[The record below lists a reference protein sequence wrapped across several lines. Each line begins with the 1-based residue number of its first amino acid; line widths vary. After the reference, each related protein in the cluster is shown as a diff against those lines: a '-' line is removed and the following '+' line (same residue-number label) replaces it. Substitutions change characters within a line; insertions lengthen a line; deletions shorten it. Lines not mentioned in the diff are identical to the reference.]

1 MRFEKQ
7 SNNLKVKF
15 KVKEFLHQILL
26 IPKKAILYWKTGYFP
41 INRSKFVNI
50 FDLELRERDLLQIKE
65 DINFLNRRIKNV
77 SYNISSN
84 GEKALVNEI
93 LLDQKQPVVFD
104 IGANVGDW
112 SRMVRDVN
120 PNALLYCF
128 EISQKTFK
136 ELSEGDWIDD
146 RVHLYD
152 FGLSDKDEKIK
163 IKSFANNKLTSAVNF
178 PHSDPFEWV
187 DAQVKIGDSFVR
199 QIGIEKIDFMKIDVE
214 GLEPAVLRGFSDMLS
229 RKAVS
234 VIQFEYGKANIYT
247 GDLLKD
253 IYDQLTLCG
262 YKIGKLYPYGVEIK
276 DYSPED
282 EDFFGPNYV
291 AFQSL

>member
-1 MRFEKQ
+1 MRFNKQ
-7 SNNLKVKF
+7 SNKLKLKF
-15 KVKEFLHQILL
+15 RFKEFLHQTLL
-26 IPKKAILYWKTGYFP
+26 IPKKLMVYWNTGYFP
-41 INRSKFVNI
+41 INRSKFNNI
-50 FDLELRERDLLQIKE
+50 YDSDLRDSDLLQIKK

-77 SYNISSN
+77 SYDINSN
-84 GEKALVNEI
+84 GEKALALEI
-93 LLDQKQPVVFD
+93 LSSQKQPVVFD

-112 SRMVRDVN
+112 SRMVRDIN

-128 EISQKTFK
+128 EVSQKTFK

-146 RVHLYD
+146 KVRLYD
-152 FGLSDKDEKIK
+152 FGLSDKDENIK
-163 IKSFANNKLTSAVNF
+163 IKSFANNKLTSAINF
-178 PHSDPFEWV
+178 PHSGPFEWI
-187 DAQVKIGDSFVR
+187 DAQVKNGDSFV
-199 QIGIEKIDFMKIDVE
+199 QQVGIEKIDLMKIDVE
-214 GLEPAVLRGFSDMLS
+214 GLEPAVLRGFSGMLS
-229 RKAVS
+229 RKSIS

-247 GDLLKD
+247 GDLLKN
-253 IYDQLTLCG
+253 IYEQLTPCG